1 MDCSI
6 CIASVSWLWISLEC
20 VLFSEFSERGR
31 EDWEAAGNKLGVRVR
46 SGLGSLQ
53 WGTLRAQQNTQG
65 LSSSSCNHRP
75 FGELPTA
82 DMSETP
88 KGQAFLIFFT
98 RVKNGCNLQMPGLPP
113 QWLYLPALGSFPRWG
128 VRLKAFLQRACATIL
143 LAKWFQ
149 SSRGDVQSKTAVTQL
164 SMIYPERCERSL
176 AVLAH
181 TKQPWWE
188 RFGDDAHLKLPNTQE
203 SVTSS
208 HWHKNIFRS
217 HSHCGPSF
225 PTHPWSV
232 EHLDLKVVCGEGTGR
247 GA

>member
-6 CIASVSWLWISLEC
+6 CISSVSWFWISLEC

-149 SSRGDVQSKTAVTQL
+149 SSRGDVQSKTAVTHL
-164 SMIYPERCERSL
+164 PVTYPERCESCACTHKTALMGKVWRRCSL
-176 AVLAH
+176 EAPEYSRVCYIKPLA
-181 TKQPWWE
+181 Q
-188 RFGDDAHLKLPNTQE
+188 
-203 SVTSS
+203 
-208 HWHKNIFRS
+208 
-217 HSHCGPSF
+217 
-225 PTHPWSV
+225 
-232 EHLDLKVVCGEGTGR
+232 EHLQKSLTLWAQLSYTPMVSRASGP
-247 GA
+247 